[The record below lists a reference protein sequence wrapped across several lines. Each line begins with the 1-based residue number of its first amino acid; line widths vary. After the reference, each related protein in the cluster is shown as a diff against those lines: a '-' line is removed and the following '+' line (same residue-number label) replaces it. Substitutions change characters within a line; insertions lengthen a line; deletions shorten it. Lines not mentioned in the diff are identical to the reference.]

1 MPLKLSMNKPKAKV
15 VVISSLDKSAK
26 EDTPISILGLTLGTD
41 VVDVAIIGADAYR
54 LACMLKGAQI
64 FAISMR
70 DPEYQAEKEAKPET
84 DPKVLYQK
92 SIMIS

>member
-1 MPLKLSMNKPKAKV
+1 M
-15 VVISSLDKSAK
+15 
-26 EDTPISILGLTLGTD
+26 
-41 VVDVAIIGADAYR
+41 DVALIGADAYR

-70 DPEYQAEKEAKPET
+70 DLEYQAEKEAKPET
-84 DPKVLYQK
+84 DTKVLYQK